1 MVLLPS
7 VFPENH
13 RSRKR
18 WVVCFI
24 RSISACFALSAV
36 IRSFPLGRDR
46 SRSAV
51 IVPCSGLGLDAPHV
65 WG

>member
-1 MVLLPS
+1 MPVELTPGMGMFDLKLSATISSMPS

-24 RSISACFALSAV
+24 
-36 IRSFPLGRDR
+36 
-46 SRSAV
+46 
-51 IVPCSGLGLDAPHV
+51 
-65 WG
+65 